1 MLGRGLDLVREK
13 GLDVVIG
20 FVLAAAL
27 VLGFLLL
34 EGCATTRA
42 QAVAGAGQGIAL
54 AGALYDTTNRQA
66 VAGCV
71 AHTLPTDFCGE
82 WARFEAAYVPA
93 FNAAADAWKAGA
105 EPSPDWVA
113 LVQALVDFA
122 GRLAAYAGG
131 K

>member
-1 MLGRGLDLVREK
+1 VRPSARP
-13 GLDVVIG
+13 VA
-20 FVLAAAL
+20 LAAL
-27 VLGFLLL
+27 LGLLGL
-34 EGCATTRA
+34 LGASCATTKA

-71 AHTLPTDFCGE
+71 AHTLPADFCGE
-82 WARFEAAYVPA
+82 WARFEGVYVPA

-122 GRLAAYAGG
+122 GRLAVYAGG